1 VRPDLRPA
9 TDADRPFLLRV
20 FASTRE
26 AELAVLGEAMIGIQF
41 DLQDRSYR
49 QSHPEAS
56 FDVIVVD
63 GEPAGRLYVDR
74 GAESIHVID
83 ISLLP
88 EHRGQGIGA
97 HLLRSLLD
105 EGPPVTLAA
114 LRGSDALR
122 LYERLGFEIV
132 REGDVYIDLQA
143 NTA

>member
-1 VRPDLRPA
+1 VPPELRPA
-9 TDADRPFLLRV
+9 TDTDRPFLLRV
-20 FASTRE
+20 FASTRA
-26 AELAVLGEAMIGIQF
+26 AELPSLSEALVALQF

-49 QSHPEAS
+49 QNHPAAS
-56 FDVIVVD
+56 FDVILVD

-74 GAESIHVID
+74 SSGSIHVIE

-88 EHRGQGIGA
+88 EHRGHGIGA
-97 HLLRSLLD
+97 HLLRSLLR
-105 EGPPVTLAA
+105 EGRPVTLNV

-132 REGDVYIDLQA
+132 RQGDAYVDLQA